1 MARLQLYDF
10 EGTWWRCKISLED
23 QTLTPIPPFE
33 PYNPFKAYIPYGRA
47 TQREERSLLYE
58 FLRVNLED
66 VNEIVTFCERFG
78 VLGPVKEI
86 KGLDDFVLDESIYT
100 AKAIADLPDWTLGKH
115 LDKKFGMK
123 PLDRTP
129 AMTAFTLDEFR
140 RVHQLLTRAVKWGQQ
155 TKQSQD
161 MHAAR
166 QARQFLCYVTNYKL
180 KMVRPRLNWDEQ
192 AARWGTA
199 WDLRSLEGALYLM
212 LLFDIQSPGTILTCP
227 WCHHIFLG
235 DHPRTV
241 FCSLRCQNAHK
252 AKVFRERHA
261 RKVGKGITRRHSN
274 VPTRK
279 VTHQG
284 QGKENR

>member
-10 EGTWWRCKISLED
+10 EGTWWRCKITLEG
-23 QTLTPIPPFE
+23 QTLTPTPPFE

-58 FLRVNLED
+58 FLRVNPED
-66 VNEIVTFCERFG
+66 VNAIVTFCERFG
-78 VLGPVKEI
+78 VLGPVEETKAF
-86 KGLDDFVLDESIYT
+86 DDWVLDEDFHKP
-100 AKAIADLPDWTLGKH
+100 KAIADLPDWTLGKH

-123 PLDRTP
+123 PLDPTP
-129 AMTAFTLDEFR
+129 AMTPLTLDEFR
-140 RVHQLLTRAVKWGQQ
+140 RIHQLLTRAVRWGQQ

-161 MHAAR
+161 AQIAR
-166 QARQFLCYVTNYKL
+166 QARLLLCYVTNYKL

-192 AARWGTA
+192 AARWVTG

-212 LLFDIQSPGTILTCP
+212 LLFDIQSQGVILTCP
-227 WCHHIFLG
+227 WCHHTFLG
-235 DHPRTV
+235 DHPRTM

-252 AKVFRERHA
+252 AKVFRERHT
-261 RKVGKGITRRHSN
+261 RKFSKVDTRRHTKLT
-274 VPTRK
+274 TRK
-279 VTHQG
+279 VQH